1 MQHFLFVICALA
13 FINMS
18 KADPTGQLP
27 SKINLT
33 YPEDRVNLNQHF
45 EMSWSVGN
53 MDLDPTA
60 TGISDVGVILPNG
73 TIYTNPYFPMTCGT
87 RDSAAF
93 LTMPGFALAGRYSA
107 FWNITYFLAS
117 MPSNKGV
124 KPHNHDKENCGS
136 GPFKAV
142 TQNFTA
148 TFEIA
153 DLGANATSKPSST
166 TIFTEFPSPT
176 GTLASNGV
184 QLGYPGVREWA
195 WILLSALMCS
205 ALPYTT

>member
-87 RDSAAF
+87 RNSAAF
-93 LTMPGFALAGRYSA
+93 LTMPGFALAGRYVVDPPKHILSKT
-107 FWNITYFLAS
+107 WPQILGFLEYHLL
-117 MPSNKGV
+117 PSI
-124 KPHNHDKENCGS
+124 H
-136 GPFKAV
+136 A
-142 TQNFTA
+142 
-148 TFEIA
+148 
-153 DLGANATSKPSST
+153 
-166 TIFTEFPSPT
+166 
-176 GTLASNGV
+176 
-184 QLGYPGVREWA
+184 
-195 WILLSALMCS
+195 
-205 ALPYTT
+205 